1 MTGKSSST
9 PLPADS
15 SLAGRLERLINNEQ
29 FADVAFR
36 VGEPG
41 EVIFGH
47 KAILSEASEVFR
59 AQFSGMFKE
68 SRENVREHEIPI
80 VDIEPGTFKELLR
93 YMYCERVTVTADN
106 VVDISYGSKK
116 YLLTKLNQLCE
127 SFVQRN
133 VTEDNVLGVFDSNR
147 RYELEGINRI
157 CLDIVCDNPIRIF
170 AHESFLTLARESVRM
185 IASRK
190 AMNCQTDQL
199 LSAIERWIQV
209 NEDEQE
215 DGTKI
220 VAMVREQKGRG
231 VMCKKIHNFAAGHY
245 VSSIGF
251 QQPNQQSSP
260 NYSFATPRSIFS
272 AVSNG
277 PVAAP
282 LDIFGRPAN
291 ASAGTPVFGSSPI
304 MPAAPTNSSPTQKT
318 FILKIDTDKPCSIY
332 GVGIYIKCKQ
342 FEQTVT
348 MDISVERT
356 GMFPTNEKRTV
367 TARED
372 LYVEEVLF
380 QKQLI
385 DAGVT
390 CTIKVQMHHGI
401 TSLFCRKNFES
412 EQPESGLRFTCS
424 NGADPLMVGGQS
436 GTNCCVAYVLYN
448 FGPAGEER
456 KKLVPVKQKLAV
468 QL

>member
-1 MTGKSSST
+1 MFICDEMTGKSSST
-9 PLPADS
+9 PLATDS
-15 SLAGRLERLINNEQ
+15 SLPARLERLVNNEQ

-127 SFVQRN
+127 SFVQQN

-170 AHESFLTLARESVRM
+170 AHESFLTLARESVRL

-199 LSAIERWIQV
+199 LIAIERWIQV

-220 VAMVREQKGRG
+220 VAMVREQKGRS
-231 VMCKKIHNFAAGHY
+231 VMCKKIYNFAAGHY
-245 VSSIGF
+245 V
-251 QQPNQQSSP
+251 
-260 NYSFATPRSIFS
+260 T
-272 AVSNG
+272 SNG
-277 PVAAP
+277 FLKPAQLPPSPFSYETARSPFGAP
-282 LDIFGRPAN
+282 SNIIER
-291 ASAGTPVFGSSPI
+291 PVFGSLPI
-304 MPAAPTNSSPTQKT
+304 VPATAPITITSPTQKT

-372 LYVEEVLF
+372 LCVEEVLF
-380 QKQLI
+380 QKQPI

-424 NGADPLMVGGQS
+424 NAADPLMVGGQS

>member
-15 SLAGRLERLINNEQ
+15 SLAGRLERLVNNEQ

-170 AHESFLTLARESVRM
+170 AHESFLTLARESVRL

-245 VSSIGF
+245 V
-251 QQPNQQSSP
+251 
-260 NYSFATPRSIFS
+260 T
-272 AVSNG
+272 SNG
-277 PVAAP
+277 F
-282 LDIFGRPAN
+282 LKPAQL
-291 ASAGTPVFGSSPI
+291 PPPPFIFGSSPI
-304 MPAAPTNSSPTQKT
+304 VPATAPLTSPTQKT

-348 MDISVERT
+348 MDISVKRK

-412 EQPESGLRFTCS
+412 EQPECGLRFTCS
-424 NGADPLMVGGQS
+424 NGADPLMVGGQP

-456 KKLVPVKQKLAV
+456 KKLVPVKQKLTT
-468 QL
+468 